1 MTTAYPGGID
11 NFTNPTSTDTLSS
24 ATVPHASEHANANDA
39 IKAIETE
46 LGTNPKGS
54 YASVSARL
62 AASTGSITTWRKA
75 AAGGETSLSGTD
87 DFSTTL
93 AYTVGQE
100 QVFINGVLLERG
112 VDYTAT
118 TGSSITGL
126 TALVA
131 SDIATVISVGSFDVA
146 NAIPLSTVTTK
157 GDLIAATGAS
167 TVANVGVG
175 ADGTTLVANSSLS
188 TGMAWQQIENRN
200 ACYNGAFDVWQRATS
215 FAVTAGSGNQY
226 SADRWQI
233 YSGTGQKTFSRQT
246 AGSLGTTPSQVA
258 QYCMRV
264 ARDSASVATES
275 IYLMQSLETS
285 DSLPYMGKTV
295 TLSFYARK
303 GANFSATSSLL
314 YAAITTGTGTDQNQL
329 NFTGYSE
336 AVNTSFTL
344 TSSWQRFSTTATLST
359 SPTELGWRLYWT
371 PTGTAGAADYVE
383 ITGVKFEVGSTP
395 TTFDRQNAT
404 LQGELAA
411 CQRYYYRAGG
421 QQNYQALGIGIA
433 QGTTQINYDI
443 PYPVSMRVGTGV
455 GDYSTIVAFQG
466 TTFFSPSSVTFSS
479 GLNGSRVSFN
489 TTGVTNGNAYEL
501 LTNNST
507 SGYIAFI
514 AEL

>member
-39 IKAIETE
+39 IAAIETE

-131 SDIATVISVGSFDVA
+131 SDIATVISVGSFNVA

-175 ADGTTLVANSSLS
+175 ADGTTLVANSSAS
-188 TGMAWQQIENRN
+188 TGVSWAGQPFSQPVLNSAFQI
-200 ACYNGAFDVWQRATS
+200 WQRGTS
-215 FAVTAGSGNQY
+215 ISYNNETKYA
-226 SADRWQI
+226 ADRWQASI
-233 YSGTGQKTFSRQT
+233 
-246 AGSLGTTPSQVA
+246 SQSAATIQRVSA
-258 QYCMRV
+258 VDSTNLPNIQYCARV
-264 ARDSASVATES
+264 QRGAGNTQTSDIQFAQSFES
-275 IYLMQSLETS
+275 INSI
-285 DSLPYMGKTV
+285 PYAGKTV
-295 TLSFYARK
+295 TLSFYARA
-303 GANFSATSSLL
+303 GSDYSASSNGLQYRL
-314 YAAITTGTGTDQNQL
+314 VTGTGTDQNIL
-329 NFTGYSE
+329 TGFTGQ
-336 AVNTSFTL
+336 ANAILTTPTL
-344 TSSWQRFSTTATLST
+344 TTTWQRFTATATLGATISQIAINFVF
-359 SPTELGWRLYWT
+359 T
-371 PTGTAGAADYVE
+371 PTGTAGANDYYEV
-383 ITGVKFEVGSTP
+383 TGVQVDLGSVALPFRTYA
-395 TTFDRQNAT
+395 AT
-404 LQGELAA
+404 IQTELAA
-411 CQRYYYRAGG
+411 CQRYYQQYNNTANAGFIMLAAYQTTAAYG
-421 QQNYQALGIGIA
+421 VFTFPPMRTVPTPSVLSGTALAIFYNNSGSQNPSVTLLNAA
-433 QGTTQINYDI
+433 TTTQIEI
-443 PYPVSMRVGTGV
+443 QMSGTYVQGQAMWV
-455 GDYSTIVAFQG
+455 RWTST
-466 TTFFSPSSVTFSS
+466 
-479 GLNGSRVSFN
+479 
-489 TTGVTNGNAYEL
+489 
-501 LTNNST
+501 TNN
-507 SGYIAFI
+507 IALS

>member
-131 SDIATVISVGSFDVA
+131 SDIAIIISVGSFNVA

-175 ADGTTLVANSSLS
+175 ADGTTLVADSSTS
-188 TGMAWQQIENRN
+188 TGLRWQGSQAAGKNFVI
-200 ACYNGAFDVWQRATS
+200 NGGMDWWQRGITYTQATNS
-215 FAVTAGSGNQY
+215 GSGY
-226 SADRWQI
+226 GSADRWKVASYGSGSPALTLAQSTTVPSSVPVQ
-233 YSGTGQKTFSRQT
+233 YSAAMSWSSTVSTGDIFIEQWVENGKYLI
-246 AGSLGTTPSQVA
+246 AGQ
-258 QYCMRV
+258 
-264 ARDSASVATES
+264 
-275 IYLMQSLETS
+275 
-285 DSLPYMGKTV
+285 TV
-295 TLSFYARK
+295 TLSFYAK
-303 GANFSATSSLL
+303 A
-314 YAAITTGTGTDQNQL
+314 TTG
-329 NFTGYSE
+329 
-336 AVNTSFTL
+336 ASFTFDL
-344 TSSWQRFSTTATLST
+344 DQDYGGTVVAIGTAFQKYSISWTVPSTFQSS
-359 SPTELGWRLYWT
+359 P
-371 PTGTAGAADYVE
+371 PTGTSSGNNVE
-383 ITGVKFEVGSTP
+383 IRFFRSTSNNAVANTITFTGAQLEIGSVATP
-395 TTFDRQNAT
+395 FSRAGGT

-411 CQRYYYRAGG
+411 CQRYYYRVGG
-421 QQNYQALGIGIA
+421 DQTTQPYGIGFGTAATTTSIVMTHPVTMRTAPTLSEYSYLWLADAGSTTNVTSLAIQANWCGKNTVMVVASVASGLTTYRPYILIA
-433 QGTTQINYDI
+433 QGTTASYI
-443 PYPVSMRVGTGV
+443 G
-455 GDYSTIVAFQG
+455 
-466 TTFFSPSSVTFSS
+466 FS
-479 GLNGSRVSFN
+479 
-489 TTGVTNGNAYEL
+489 
-501 LTNNST
+501 
-507 SGYIAFI
+507 

>member
-131 SDIATVISVGSFDVA
+131 SDIATVISVGSFNVA

-175 ADGTTLVANSSLS
+175 SDGTTLVANSANASGLGWNQNFAAGKNALINGDFYINQRNFTSVTATGTYTFDRWATDLS
-188 TGMAWQQIENRN
+188 GGTVTFTPQTFTPGAAPVAGYEGKNFLRCVTSSQASTNYAGTVQKIE
-200 ACYNGAFDVWQRATS
+200 DVRTLAGQTVTVS
-215 FAVTAGSGNQY
+215 FWAKAGSGTPKITAAFIQVFGSGGSSTVQTNASTQPTITTSWVRY
-226 SADRWQI
+226 SFTI
-233 YSGTGQKTFSRQT
+233 TVPSISGKTIG
-246 AGSLGTTPSQVA
+246 AGSYGAVEIFFSDGGGDGTTLGVQNNTFDIWGVQA
-258 QYCMRV
+258 EV
-264 ARDSASVATES
+264 GSVATAF
-275 IYLMQSLETS
+275 Q
-285 DSLPYMGKTV
+285 
-295 TLSFYARK
+295 
-303 GANFSATSSLL
+303 
-314 YAAITTGTGTDQNQL
+314 
-329 NFTGYSE
+329 
-336 AVNTSFTL
+336 
-344 TSSWQRFSTTATLST
+344 TAT
-359 SPTELGWRLYWT
+359 G
-371 PTGTAGAADYVE
+371 
-383 ITGVKFEVGSTP
+383 
-395 TTFDRQNAT
+395 T

-411 CQRYYYRAGG
+411 AQRYYYQTDQSLIWLG
-421 QQNYQALGIGIA
+421 QASSGSSYYVATYL
-433 QGTTQINYDI
+433 
-443 PYPVSMRVGTGV
+443 PVSMRIAPTVTPTSTGGSGFSSTISTSNIGKSSFWAYCAATSTGV
-455 GDYSTIVAFQG
+455 GNFQYSYTA
-466 TTFFSPSSVTFSS
+466 S
-479 GLNGSRVSFN
+479 
-489 TTGVTNGNAYEL
+489 
-501 LTNNST
+501 
-507 SGYIAFI
+507 

>member
-39 IKAIETE
+39 IAAIETE

-131 SDIATVISVGSFDVA
+131 SDIATVISVGSFNVA

-175 ADGTTLVANSSLS
+175 ADGTTLVADSSTS
-188 TGMAWQQIENRN
+188 TGLRYNTAPVQINPILN
-200 ACYNGAFDVWQRATS
+200 SCMDIWQRGTTFS
-215 FAVTAGSGNQY
+215 GAGLLY
-226 SADRWQI
+226 CADRWT
-233 YSGTGQKTFSRQT
+233 YWRDAYASGITASRQT
-246 AGSLGTTPSQVA
+246 TNDTTLLPFV
-258 QYCMRV
+258 QYCLRIQ
-264 ARDSASVATES
+264 RDSGNTGTGLL
-275 IYLMQSLETS
+275 YTNQPLENVNST
-285 DSLPYMGKTV
+285 PYIGQTV
-295 TLSFYARK
+295 TISAYIRK
-303 GANFSATSSLL
+303 GANFSATSGNVTFLL
-314 YAAITTGTGTDQNQL
+314 RSGTGTDQ
-329 NFTGYSE
+329 
-336 AVNTSFTL
+336 AVNSMTGATTVTSTACAVT
-344 TSSWQRFSTTATLST
+344 TSWVRYTVTGTVASTAKQLGI
-359 SPTELGWRLYWT
+359 ELNYT
-371 PTGTAGAADYVE
+371 PNGTAGANDYFE
-383 ITGVKFEVGSTP
+383 FTGVQIDIGSIAQP
-395 TTFDRQNAT
+395 LRRNGAT

-411 CQRYYYRAGG
+411 CQRYYYRQSNATTSLFTVPYYSTTTAYPTLRFPVTMRTTPSFAASSQTIINTFVAGT
-421 QQNYQALGIGIA
+421 ARATTAIGLSGGGPDA
-433 QGTTQINYDI
+433 VELVLTT
-443 PYPVSMRVGTGV
+443 SSVGTAGLASQASFNAT
-455 GDYSTIVAFQG
+455 GYLE
-466 TTFFSPSSVTFSS
+466 FSS
-479 GLNGSRVSFN
+479 
-489 TTGVTNGNAYEL
+489 EL
-501 LTNNST
+501 
-507 SGYIAFI
+507 
-514 AEL
+514 